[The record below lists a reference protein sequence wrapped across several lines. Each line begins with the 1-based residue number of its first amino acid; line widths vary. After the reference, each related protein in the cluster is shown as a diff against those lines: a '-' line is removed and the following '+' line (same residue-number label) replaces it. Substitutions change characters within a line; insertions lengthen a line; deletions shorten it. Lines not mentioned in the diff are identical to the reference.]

1 MKNLIK
7 YLKFVVILIISWF
20 IVHTIYIVI
29 DGLYDSGEKADI
41 SIILGSKVNE
51 DGTLSARL
59 EKRLETGIELYK
71 NQRVK
76 KFW

>member
-7 YLKFVVILIISWF
+7 YLKFVVIFIMSWF
-20 IVHTIYIVI
+20 TVQTIYIII
-29 DGLYDSGEKADI
+29 DGLSDSGEKADI
-41 SIILGSKVNE
+41 AIILGNKVNE
-51 DGTLSARL
+51 DGTLSVRL